1 MQAYFIWFILNS
13 SISGDQYK
21 NYLETISFPQM
32 YVCKNNTVS
41 LNVFSLG
48 CKPMLLS
55 MLAFHILKL

>member
-41 LNVFSLG
+41 
-48 CKPMLLS
+48 
-55 MLAFHILKL
+55 